1 MCLSML
7 YLQCP
12 SVISIKKG
20 NSSMFEGYF
29 PYSWK
34 LRECS
39 IKQRGQPAT
48 TERTRAGERRH
59 SCRFR
64 WKRLGQPRATAA
76 TPASP
81 TSSQPRTD
89 SLRSWGSCL
98 ASWRSPVLVTS
109 HFPRSS
115 DLQREKYKNYQRS
128 KSYFFVCLLLFSW
141 VLSIQ
146 MIPVDKLL

>member
-1 MCLSML
+1 VLHL
-7 YLQCP
+7 KRP

-20 NSSMFEGYF
+20 YRSMFERF
-29 PYSWK
+29 SRYSWK
-34 LRECS
+34 VSECS

-89 SLRSWGSCL
+89 SLRSWGSCF

-109 HFPRSS
+109 HFPKSS
-115 DLQREKYKNYQRS
+115 DLQKRKIQKL
-128 KSYFFVCLLLFSW
+128 FFVCQFLICWAQSRSRFFDPSHH
-141 VLSIQ
+141 Q
-146 MIPVDKLL
+146 H